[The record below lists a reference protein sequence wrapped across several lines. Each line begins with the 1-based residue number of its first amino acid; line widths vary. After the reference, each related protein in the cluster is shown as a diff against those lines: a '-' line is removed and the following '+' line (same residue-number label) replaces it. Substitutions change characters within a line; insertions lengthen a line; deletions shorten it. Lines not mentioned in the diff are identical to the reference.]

1 MNAAADP
8 GVGSVYT
15 LHAVVR
21 HCNLRVGQRTLLY
34 CTRFY
39 FTFAATCS
47 TITYFGPGAERF
59 FIMIIFYHISPA
71 LYSTEKN
78 LEVCKVR
85 FVRFMTKS
93 LKKTFNFHSS
103 TSQVHKAKTAYW

>member
-21 HCNLRVGQRTLLY
+21 HCNVRVGPRTLLY

-39 FTFAATCS
+39 FTFAPTCS
-47 TITYFGPGAERF
+47 TITYFGPSAERV
-59 FIMIIFYHISPA
+59 FIIIIFYHISLA
-71 LYSTEKN
+71 LYLTEIKSGG
-78 LEVCKVR
+78 VQSKVR
-85 FVRFMTKS
+85 KVHDQDS
-93 LKKTFNFHSS
+93 LSLPFLHL
-103 TSQVHKAKTAYW
+103 ACP